1 MAAAPP
7 MLPVVGQQFCEPHAV
22 DLTVTRSVA
31 TGFLKDDGGGFTATD
46 AAGAVVLATEPRF
59 IYREKG
65 RRVLVDADGMP
76 LLSMR
81 RKAYSLQ
88 YTWEVFR
95 GSSTNANRLLFT
107 VRRSSLLPQLKL
119 EINVFLAGN
128 TMQNACDFRIKC
140 SFFSRSCILY
150 IGNSNTPI
158 AQINRKFSGLSD
170 MIFVGSKFSV
180 TVFPHVDYVFVMAL
194 VVILDEIARDIRRG
208 AVIQISTSQR
218 PGRSTR

>member
-1 MAAAPP
+1 

-81 RKAYSLQ
+81 RKVTISSEIYSDFIFSWSNLIILVL
-88 YTWEVFR
+88 TNLVGFI
-95 GSSTNANRLLFT
+95 STRMSEFIWADSVQF
-107 VRRSSLLPQLKL
+107 SLLLLLSRL
-119 EINVFLAGN
+119 EFNK
-128 TMQNACDFRIKC
+128 REPE
-140 SFFSRSCILY
+140 FSLC
-150 IGNSNTPI
+150 N
-158 AQINRKFSGLSD
+158 
-170 MIFVGSKFSV
+170 
-180 TVFPHVDYVFVMAL
+180 
-194 VVILDEIARDIRRG
+194 
-208 AVIQISTSQR
+208 IQITF
-218 PGRSTR
+218 